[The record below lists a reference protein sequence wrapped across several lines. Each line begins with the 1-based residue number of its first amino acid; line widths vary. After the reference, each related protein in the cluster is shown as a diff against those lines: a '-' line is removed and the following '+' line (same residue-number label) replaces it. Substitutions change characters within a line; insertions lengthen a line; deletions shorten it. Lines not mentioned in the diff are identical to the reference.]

1 MKSFSTEAC
10 SAEQGAR
17 KGSPKAS
24 LYLQYNF
31 GEHLQA
37 PALLNKSQVYN
48 LHDTFD
54 NRTKI
59 RCSVSMIKLLCQLL
73 SGVKA
78 ALSFVSVKNGN
89 LICQWLKQLFCV
101 EWLKHLAI
109 CHWLKNLCQLS
120 VNTTLKLFV
129 SDNITC
135 HFPVITLSYASLLCY
150 SMDGADLCFE
160 IVKRASMGFVYSEA
174 VARYSIH
181 CL

>member
-17 KGSPKAS
+17 KGTPKAS

-37 PALLNKSQVYN
+37 PALLKKSQVYN

-89 LICQWLKQLFCV
+89 LICQ
-101 EWLKHLAI
+101 
-109 CHWLKNLCQLS
+109 
-120 VNTTLKLFV
+120 
-129 SDNITC
+129 
-135 HFPVITLSYASLLCY
+135 
-150 SMDGADLCFE
+150 
-160 IVKRASMGFVYSEA
+160 
-174 VARYSIH
+174 
-181 CL
+181 